1 MNKPKELTFKVKFAN
16 IRKDVIIK
24 VWCKK
29 QFAITWMSNADVL
42 KRMYEVEKENGN
54 NLIKYDDNKK
64 IIVQKF
70 PHKTATEIEDII
82 TKEITTQG
90 GKEE

>member
-16 IRKDVIIK
+16 LTKEVIIK
-24 VWCKK
+24 VWCKNK
-29 QFAITWMSNADVL
+29 FAITWMSNTNVL

-54 NLIKYDDNKK
+54 NLIKYNQDKK
-64 IIVQKF
+64 IIIQKF
-70 PHKTATEIEDII
+70 PHKTAKEIEDII
-82 TKEITTQG
+82 TKEITSQG